1 MGKQLK
7 EYGLTPEQMC
17 RNLDAFG
24 DKITGLLSQLGLD
37 LSGCL
42 MDHIALRINSR
53 ELASLAHQE
62 WKEQGRELSSAQING
77 RPIIVIKL
85 ARSLN
90 CAGWSVDCLE
100 LPYPAEGRQYPVEGW
115 EHVEFVVPATA
126 QSADE
131 YLAEL
136 KARFPELGRN
146 WASLAQMGIKTKLS
160 SPKGEGERLANPTVA
175 FKWDNICIKLHP
187 HSLEAVVAS
196 EKTP

>member
-1 MGKQLK
+1 
-7 EYGLTPEQMC
+7 
-17 RNLDAFG
+17 
-24 DKITGLLSQLGLD
+24 
-37 LSGCL
+37 

-53 ELASLAHQE
+53 ELASQAHHE
-62 WKEQGRELSSAQING
+62 WTKQGREISSAQING

-85 ARSLN
+85 MDSLN

-100 LPYPAEGRQYPVEGW
+100 LPYPAEGKRYPVEGW

-126 QSADE
+126 QTADE
-131 YLAEL
+131 YLTEL
-136 KARFPELGRN
+136 KERFPELGQK

>member
-1 MGKQLK
+1 MDKQLK
-7 EYGLTPEQMC
+7 EYGLTPEQMR

-24 DKITGLLSQLGLD
+24 DKITGLVSRLGLD
-37 LSGCL
+37 LSGCY

-53 ELASLAHQE
+53 KLASLAHYE
-62 WKEQGRELSSAQING
+62 WKKQGREISSAQING

-85 ARSLN
+85 TESLN

-100 LPYPAEGRQYPVEGW
+100 LPYPAAGKRYPVEGW

-136 KARFPELGRN
+136 KARFPELGQK
-146 WASLAQMGIKTKLS
+146 WAFLAQMGIKTKLS

-187 HSLEAVVAS
+187 HSLEGVVAS